1 MLGTGSHA
9 FHGGGGA
16 PAPGHSHTSHPFT
29 NRQPARHQQGAIQK
43 NKTELIDKI
52 SERTGVSK
60 SDTEKVLKGFE
71 EIAQQVVA
79 SGGEKLTLTGFMSIE
94 QVQRKARTGRN
105 PQTGE
110 TIQVPAST
118 AVKLTAGATLKD
130 VAKGNRKPA

>member
-1 MLGTGSHA
+1 M
-9 FHGGGGA
+9 
-16 PAPGHSHTSHPFT
+16 
-29 NRQPARHQQGAIQK
+29 

-52 SERTGVSK
+52 AERTGVSK
-60 SDTEKVLKGFE
+60 SDTERVLKGFE

-94 QVQRKARTGRN
+94 QVKRKARTGRN

-118 AVKLTAGATLKD
+118 AVKLTPGATLKD
-130 VAKGNRKPA
+130 VAKGKRKPA

>member
-1 MLGTGSHA
+1 M
-9 FHGGGGA
+9 
-16 PAPGHSHTSHPFT
+16 
-29 NRQPARHQQGAIQK
+29 

-52 SERTGVSK
+52 AERTGVSK

-130 VAKGNRKPA
+130 VAKGKRKPA

>member
-1 MLGTGSHA
+1 M
-9 FHGGGGA
+9 
-16 PAPGHSHTSHPFT
+16 
-29 NRQPARHQQGAIQK
+29 

-52 SERTGVSK
+52 AERTGVSK
-60 SDTEKVLKGFE
+60 ADTEKVLKGFE

-130 VAKGNRKPA
+130 VAKGKRQPA